1 MSLISHSL
9 IVCYVWHG
17 LSFLSS
23 TQQRGGVQE
32 LLDDAERTL
41 KFVIETE
48 EKIPLDTVENFDETL
63 ADIKAKLIDLRDNL
77 VREEMPIIYH
87 LDVGAMYPNIILTN
101 RLQVVVTSCL
111 VRYGSF

>member
-1 MSLISHSL
+1 MYDTVSL
-9 IVCYVWHG
+9 
-17 LSFLSS
+17 LSS

-101 RLQVVVTSCL
+101 RLQVLLTSCL